1 MDIYLYGASA
11 QRAIRTAR
19 ITREFALVPSDRR
32 WVTPCHPGQIPAAT
46 LKLLRGFAD
55 HDVVHLRTPRRSRH
69 RKYKDFQLHVTSEQL
84 PAHSFYELVPTG
96 GQHGSL
102 TAAVNANE
110 SLDERV
116 RIFVDAPTLQVAWLS
131 YQMQRLVLKGRVTEN
146 YALLRTVGYVMELCG
161 CYALVPSGQGCERGS
176 YRLSPLLGVADL
188 SRLLNEARN
197 LKGLKLA
204 RKAVALAGDNSASPM
219 ESLLFLLFSLPAN
232 RGGLGYSGVLINTP
246 IDPKLLKE
254 VGAAHDQLTPD
265 LQMWELHV
273 VFEFE
278 SRFAHDVYWDAP
290 LDSLPDELLMAEDA
304 AMNQAARDQFREDR
318 LRAQDYQ
325 ALGLSMI
332 PVTAEDLVNANM
344 FAAFAKRVA
353 SAIDRWQ
360 AGAKRV
366 TELDRVRRLTAK
378 ADWQR
383 HAMEVIHA
391 FRPWTHGM

>member
-188 SRLLNEARN
+188 SRLLNEAQN

-204 RKAVALAGDNSASPM
+204 RKAVALAGDNSTSPM
-219 ESLLFLLFSLPAN
+219 ETLLFLLFSLPAN
-232 RGGLGYSGVLINTP
+232 RGGLGYSG
-246 IDPKLLKE
+246 
-254 VGAAHDQLTPD
+254 G
-265 LQMWELHV
+265 
-273 VFEFE
+273 
-278 SRFAHDVYWDAP
+278 RFAHDVYWDAP